1 MVAAAISDVRPSRA
15 APERARAGRGTGRT
29 ADDGLLAAATEL
41 HRSLAGARLPL
52 NLAGAEAVRDERRRT
67 IDQFADQVLPR
78 LAERT
83 APVLVVVG
91 GPTGAGKSTLV
102 NSLAGRA
109 VTTPGLLRPTTRSP
123 VLVHHPGDRSW
134 FRDDR
139 ILPGLRRVTGAT
151 GDHASVQLVA
161 APSVPRGIAI
171 LDAPDFDSVDD
182 DNRALA
188 RQLIAAAD
196 LLLFVTSAARY
207 SDRLPWQHLDLA
219 VERDTSVAVVLN
231 RIPAADRAT
240 VVPDLRRMAGARN
253 VPDDHIFLVEQAE
266 LDDPA
271 LLPAALVRP
280 LRTWVDTLAAD
291 SSARTTV
298 AEQTVTGAVRRAVT
312 VATAVAEAAAR
323 QVDAIGELL
332 SVADRVYAAELAALE
347 DALPKLLAVLD
358 ARVTAHRAAPGGAPG
373 DGIDRAEV
381 AVDLALEGL
390 LVDHAWRAAER
401 ASAELRAT
409 SHGSALLDWSTED
422 LSRPGKGLGL
432 RARRAIRGARRAA
445 TPVAGAASPLGE
457 VLAALLTEDRDRY
470 LRPVLD
476 RTLAPD
482 APQRLRAAADHAAR
496 ALARHQTRGPIR

>member
-1 MVAAAISDVRPSRA
+1 MVAPAVIETRP
-15 APERARAGRGTGRT
+15 APVATER
-29 ADDGLLAAATEL
+29 LLAAATAL
-41 HRSLAGARLPL
+41 QRTLAEARLPL
-52 NLAGAEAVRDERRRT
+52 NLPGVEDVRVERTRT
-67 IDQFADQVLPR
+67 IEQFADHVLPR

-102 NSLAGRA
+102 NSLAGRV

-139 ILPGLRRVTGAT
+139 ILPGLRRVTRAA
-151 GDHASVQLVA
+151 GDRGCVQLVA
-161 APSVPRGIAI
+161 SPTVPRGIAI

-188 RQLIAAAD
+188 AKLIAAAD

-207 SDRLPWQHLDLA
+207 SDRLSWQHLDLA
-219 VERDTSVAVVLN
+219 VERGTSVAIVLN
-231 RIPAADRAT
+231 RIPAADHAT
-240 VVPDLRRMAGARN
+240 VVPDLRRMAGARD
-253 VPDDHIFLVEQAE
+253 VTGERVFLVEQAE

-271 LLPAALVRP
+271 LLPRALVRP
-280 LRTWVDTLAAD
+280 MRTWLDALAAD
-291 SSARTTV
+291 SAARTAE

-312 VATAVAEAAAR
+312 VAAAVAEAAAR

-332 SVADRVYAAELAALE
+332 TVADRVYAAEL
-347 DALPKLLAVLD
+347 DALASALPELLAGLD
-358 ARVTAHRAAPGGAPG
+358 TRTPVRSPGPD
-373 DGIDRAEV
+373 DGMDRTDL

-390 LVDHAWRAAER
+390 LLDHAWRAAER

-409 SHGSALLDWSTED
+409 AHGSALLDWSTED
-422 LSRPGKGLGL
+422 LSRPGKGLGH
-432 RARRAIRGARRAA
+432 RARTAIRGARRR
-445 TPVAGAASPLGE
+445 TDSPEADAVGTSTLLGDA
-457 VLAALLTEDRDRY
+457 LAALLTADRDRY

-482 APQRLRAAADHAAR
+482 ASDQLRVAADHAAR
-496 ALARHQTRGPIR
+496 ALARHETRGPIG